1 MKRMENAGFA
11 SPRVASQ
18 TGSLNPAGPPRA
30 SALFGN
36 DARHRRRSA
45 FWPLGMST
53 ELDEKVGRLL
63 RRAASR
69 RSLVPYGAFHALFAG
84 DVPLRERYEK
94 LETAAAALCEPREA
108 DYASLLATDSG
119 LPGPDFYTRLRRL
132 HAERYYATLG
142 ADRHRMLR
150 LAEKRQ
156 LASEERERVYAH
168 YQRCVAEAA
177 CMNGA

>member
-1 MKRMENAGFA
+1 M
-11 SPRVASQ
+11 
-18 TGSLNPAGPPRA
+18 
-30 SALFGN
+30 
-36 DARHRRRSA
+36 
-45 FWPLGMST
+45 
-53 ELDEKVGRLL
+53 

-84 DVPLRERYEK
+84 DVPLRKRYDK
-94 LETAAAALCEPREA
+94 LEAAAAALCEPREA

-119 LPGPDFYTRLRRL
+119 LPGPDFYTRFRRL

-168 YQRCVAEAA
+168 YRRCVAEAT
-177 CMNGA
+177 CENGA